1 MSGVTLDGPDGW
13 RRGWVVDTMG
23 VPYIMRRQQGGGGVM
38 FWAAIVGNRLIGPF
52 NVETKIKMNSE
63 TYSAF
68 LDQNFFKWYKTQS
81 RAFKLKCMFMH
92 DNAPAHASQYTTQ
105 YLASKGI
112 KDDKIMKWP
121 AQSPDLNPIENLWS
135 IIKRRVY
142 PGDKQYTSVTEL

>member
-1 MSGVTLDGPDGW
+1 
-13 RRGWVVDTMG
+13 
-23 VPYIMRRQQGGGGVM
+23 
-38 FWAAIVGNRLIGPF
+38 
-52 NVETKIKMNSE
+52 
-63 TYSAF
+63 
-68 LDQNFFKWYKTQS
+68 
-81 RAFKLKCMFMH
+81 MH